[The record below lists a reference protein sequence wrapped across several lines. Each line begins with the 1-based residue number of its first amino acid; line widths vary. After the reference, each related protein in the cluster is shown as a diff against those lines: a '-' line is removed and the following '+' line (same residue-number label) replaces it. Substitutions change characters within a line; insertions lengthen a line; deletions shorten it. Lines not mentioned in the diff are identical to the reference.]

1 QLVVQTYN
9 PTENLALLVDAESG
23 APLTGAQFVY
33 KRWRTWWRDNSRHW
47 SIDNSTYAGDEQGRA
62 RVPAGGSAQWDGY
75 LLFAEAGGRYAFFQG
90 GFEWWQRR
98 GYNDHTTA
106 DLRVY
111 PMTDRPVYRP
121 GDTVQG
127 KIIIRQRDG
136 GEWESVAGMSAHLE
150 IRDPRGEKRF
160 DRTLRASPFG
170 AIEYELPLA
179 GDAALGNW

>member
-1 QLVVQTYN
+1 
-9 PTENLALLVDAESG
+9 
-23 APLTGAQFVY
+23 
-33 KRWRTWWRDNSRHW
+33 
-47 SIDNSTYAGDEQGRA
+47 
-62 RVPAGGSAQWDGY
+62 
-75 LLFAEAGGRYAFFQG
+75 
-90 GFEWWQRR
+90 FEWWQRR
-98 GYNDHTTA
+98 GYDDHTTA

-136 GEWESVAGMSAHLE
+136 GEWENVAGMSAHLE

-179 GDAALGNW
+179 GDAALGNWRFILRSNRSGNWLGSGYFAVEEYKKPEFEVTVTPPAKPIKVGAPVSATIKGEYYFGGPAAGADVSYKVYRDFYFHSVYFPRRF